1 MELYDQAIKA
11 YKKATEAKPE
21 QLTAWQGEEDIDL
34 TRFLSLHFANR
45 ILFYSGTFKTL
56 LMFRKII
63 FENLVKSLRVKGISS
78 FYEKKKDLKKED
90 LEDLAVAYDK
100 ILKIFETTDDMKKY
114 YLTSEKLVT
123 LHYEKLGDVQNAIK
137 VIQDRI
143 QVFT

>member
-1 MELYDQAIKA
+1 
-11 YKKATEAKPE
+11 
-21 QLTAWQGEEDIDL
+21 
-34 TRFLSLHFANR
+34 
-45 ILFYSGTFKTL
+45 
-56 LMFRKII
+56 MFREII
-63 FENLVKSLRVKGISS
+63 IENLVKSLRVKGISS
-78 FYEKKKDLKKED
+78 YYEKKKDLKKED

-143 QVFT
+143 QVPIYFIFELWNEKFLIF